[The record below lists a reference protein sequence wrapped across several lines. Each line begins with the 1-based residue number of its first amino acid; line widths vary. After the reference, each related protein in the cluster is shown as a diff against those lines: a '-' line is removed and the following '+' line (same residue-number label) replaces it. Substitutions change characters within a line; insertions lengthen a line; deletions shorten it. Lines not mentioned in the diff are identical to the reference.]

1 MNWSRKLRI
10 IIQTNLYFCL
20 LFAQNGILNVGFDID
35 DTILFSRDVF
45 LNLPEDKRNPTDY
58 GWINAH
64 DEDYSCDT
72 MDTNDFTGI
81 KVEHYGCQRC
91 SFMSKNRDV
100 LRQCFY
106 LKIKDHCC
114 ERCEL

>member
-10 IIQTNLYFCL
+10 IIQTNLYFSL

-58 GWINAH
+58 GWINSH
-64 DEDYSCDT
+64 DEDYSL
-72 MDTNDFTGI
+72 
-81 KVEHYGCQRC
+81 
-91 SFMSKNRDV
+91 FMSPTVELVHFFHKNGHKVFLLQLGQTRMETSY
-100 LRQCFY
+100 QSF
-106 LKIKDHCC
+106 
-114 ERCEL
+114 